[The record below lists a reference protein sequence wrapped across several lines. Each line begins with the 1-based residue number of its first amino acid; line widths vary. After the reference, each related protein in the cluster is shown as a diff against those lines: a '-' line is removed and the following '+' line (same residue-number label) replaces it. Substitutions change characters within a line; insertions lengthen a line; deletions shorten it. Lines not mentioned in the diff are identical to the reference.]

1 MQWSQVSKLGNSKG
15 LEEHIFMKTIFRS
28 LSLGFLLAAIIAGG
42 ALSGFAQDPPADC
55 ADVDGFNALYTK
67 FTGTIS
73 VDAKTNKSVFNPK
86 TVAEKQAALDNAK
99 QILEKY
105 GACPTFAE
113 NVNYVKGWIS
123 PIETAIKAQTER
135 ETVGVVV
142 TRYDNGIRDAKY
154 DDAYAAGKEIL
165 AKQPENLNVL
175 VPLGLVGLY
184 ESYKN
189 NFKYNDDSIRYAQQA
204 LSLIKSGKELPK
216 RDPKTGV
223 QTAGVFAFERTKEA
237 AISELTYAIGYITYY
252 GKKDKKAALPYYY
265 EVTQLPGPFKTE
277 PRVYQ
282 SIGNY
287 YVDEAAKVGQE
298 IAALIAKQ
306 KAAKTEAEKE
316 QIDKEIEPKTALF
329 NGYTERI
336 IDAYARA
343 YTVAKADTPANKTYK
358 EGLYKTLQ
366 DTYRRRFDKIEG
378 LDAYVASTVAKPL
391 PNPTTAVTPVLDP
404 APAATTP
411 VSAAPIT
418 APPVPAPTAKLAPA
432 AATKPA
438 ATTSK
443 PPVKTAV
450 VPKRRG
456 TR

>member
-1 MQWSQVSKLGNSKG
+1 
-15 LEEHIFMKTIFRS
+15 

-42 ALSGFAQDPPADC
+42 TLSGFAQDPPADC

-73 VDAKTNKSVFNPK
+73 VDAKTNKSIFNPK

-123 PIETAIKAQTER
+123 PIETAIKAQNER

-142 TRYDNGIRDAKY
+142 TRYDNGIRDAKF

-165 AKQPENLNVL
+165 AKQPDNLNVL

-189 NFKYNDDSIRYAQQA
+189 NFKYNDDSVRYAQQA
-204 LSLIKSGKELPK
+204 LSLIKSGKELPQK
-216 RDPKTGV
+216 NAKGV
-223 QTAGVFAFERTKEA
+223 PAAGVFAFERTKEE

-306 KAAKTEAEKE
+306 KAAKTDAEKE

-411 VSAAPIT
+411 VSAAPVT
-418 APPVPAPTAKLAPA
+418 ATPAAPVAVKPA
-432 AATKPA
+432 AA
-438 ATTSK
+438 ATPK
-443 PPVKTAV
+443 APVKAPV
-450 VPKRRG
+450 AAKKKG